1 MGIDIHKL
9 SITNSKFW
17 DGLRFIQND
26 LSIKDS
32 SFAAESEISFEKF
45 QFLKNNEIEL
55 PVYNLMK
62 LSRSL
67 NIPLDKLASGDVSA
81 HLNRASL
88 FHQWKQKIDDK
99 YQTNEG
105 SRSFSLRHVLQ
116 IAKKYHIYQKTL
128 DHFRLPSYFFDS
140 HVDYNVS
147 VQIVIDMLDFVC
159 ANAPVSDQDFL
170 RIGHQNAFYFKN
182 SAFGKLLSSSRNS
195 IEVYENLFFV
205 SRYIEENWCYTI
217 TKAKDN
223 KIILTSSPTDKLLD
237 VYKTRYY
244 SSENFTRLRASVIGQ
259 FGMYIG
265 IQGSKTY
272 VTKSMRNGDSCYE
285 FIIDNSQ
292 ARQLDLSC
300 ERSLLQ

>member
-1 MGIDIHKL
+1 
-9 SITNSKFW
+9 
-17 DGLRFIQND
+17 
-26 LSIKDS
+26 
-32 SFAAESEISFEKF
+32 
-45 QFLKNNEIEL
+45 
-55 PVYNLMK
+55 MK
-62 LSRSL
+62 LSEAFD
-67 NIPLDKLASGDVSA
+67 IPLDKLASGDVLPY
-81 HLNRASL
+81 LNKSSL
-88 FHQWKQKIDDK
+88 FTQWKYKIDDK

-105 SRSFSLRHVLQ
+105 SRSFSLRHVLH
-116 IAKKYHIYQKTL
+116 IAKKYNIYHKTIN
-128 DHFRLPSYFFDS
+128 HFRLPSYFFDS
-140 HVDYNVS
+140 HIDYNVS

-170 RIGHQNAFYFKN
+170 HIGNQNAFYFQK

-205 SRYIEENWCYTI
+205 SRYIEENWTYKI
-217 TKAKDN
+217 TKAKDD
-223 KIILTSSPTDKLLD
+223 KIILTSAPTEKLLD
-237 VYKTRYY
+237 IYKTKYY

-259 FGMYIG
+259 FGAYIG

-292 ARQLDLSC
+292 ARQLDLSY